1 MVIVSSVQTSLFDE
15 LESVAKKPS
24 MVVSKPKYV
33 SSDSDDL
40 IASGK
45 GIIFPCHIARRM
57 LIGEARC
64 EHIKNCPLCKD
75 IKQRL
80 DESIGWVDKEM

>member
-1 MVIVSSVQTSLFDE
+1 MSSVQSTLFDE

-24 MVVSKPKYV
+24 LVASRPMSA
-33 SSDSDDL
+33 SSGTDDI

-45 GIIFPCHIARRM
+45 GIMFPCHLARRM
-57 LIGEARC
+57 PIGEERC
-64 EHIKNCPLCKD
+64 KHIRNCSVCRD
-75 IKQRL
+75 IKRRL